1 MATLKLPTIT
11 YFNFNSIP
19 VKHFDSIIVIGNYFV
34 NDYFVVVDCFV
45 IDCIDYF
52 TVITNYYFIDYSV
65 VDYFVDDYFVVSY
78 YIADFNLSFKCFLMS
93 LDVVVIFVVTLTFEP
108 YYFVFIFT

>member
-11 YFNFNSIP
+11 YFDFNSIP

-45 IDCIDYF
+45 NDYIDYF
-52 TVITNYYFIDYSV
+52 IVVTNYYFIDYSV
-65 VDYFVDDYFVVSY
+65 VGYFVVSY